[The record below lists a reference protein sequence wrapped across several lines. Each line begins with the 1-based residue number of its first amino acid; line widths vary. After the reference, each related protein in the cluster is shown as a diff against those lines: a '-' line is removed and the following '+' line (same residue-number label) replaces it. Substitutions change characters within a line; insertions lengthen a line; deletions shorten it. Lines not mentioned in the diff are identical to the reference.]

1 MLKYISSYF
10 RLTFSTTTAE
20 LFKTIMASTDT
31 DLRIVLVGKTGAG
44 KSSTGNTILG
54 KEHFQNAGSLESVTK
69 ICASG
74 EGKNGDQIIKI
85 TDTPGMFDT
94 EMSKEELKAEIENC
108 IYMSAPGPHAFL
120 LVIRLDVRFTD
131 EEKNTVKWIQENFG
145 KDKYIKK
152 SQNLM
157 AVVHSCGDR
166 FHSFNNEDMSNRSQV
181 TKLLEKIEKMVEE
194 NGGQHYTNEMYKQ
207 AQEKIKWEVFKDWG
221 KTVLKVIG
229 VGAIAG
235 AGAVAAGGAAAG
247 VAGAA
252 AAVGAA
258 ATAIVRIKAKVEAVR
273 VTTQIM
279 EAMVT
284 AVKEKLGL

>member
-1 MLKYISSYF
+1 MGVYPLK
-10 RLTFSTTTAE
+10 
-20 LFKTIMASTDT
+20 KDVPCVNGASEY
-31 DLRIVLVGKTGAG
+31 LRIVLVGKTGAG

-166 FHSFNNEDMSNRSQV
+166 FHSFNNEDMSKWPLRV

-194 NGGQHYTNEMYKQ
+194 NGGQHYTNERCINKPRKRSNGRFLKTG
-207 AQEKIKWEVFKDWG
+207 E

-229 VGAIAG
+229 LGAIAG
-235 AGAVAAGGAAAG
+235 AGAVAAG
-247 VAGAA
+247 
-252 AAVGAA
+252 
-258 ATAIVRIKAKVEAVR
+258 
-273 VTTQIM
+273 
-279 EAMVT
+279 
-284 AVKEKLGL
+284 